1 MYQVEMAILSRGDGK
16 PLYWV
21 EGTRVVVNSI
31 ELGLAPFA
39 SENKAIL
46 CIRRV
51 VRSNRHYRRPD
62 GVYRIRRI
70 QKGVIYDSRND
81 ARLYPQS

>member
-21 EGTRVVVNSI
+21 EGTRVMIGST
-31 ELGLAPFA
+31 EMGLEPFA
-39 SENKAIL
+39 SENKAIV

-51 VRSNRHYRRPD
+51 VRNNRYYRRPD

-70 QKGVIYDSRND
+70 EKEVIYDSRDD